1 MSLSL
6 TFSEVRKIHENDDIT
21 YLKDVGEKRAKILN
35 KLGIFTVGDLLR
47 SFPRDYVDFSEPT
60 EISELNPEETA
71 VFSGIVI
78 KKLRPYITRSLSI
91 FKLVVSDNTDNL
103 LITIYNSKFI
113 FDSLEEGQEYLF
125 CGKIKGTVLAKE
137 CQSPTFIKASE
148 KNLLTPKYH
157 LSEGISGKIME
168 GCVRNA
174 LERCELTDLLPLY
187 IREKYC
193 LTEYKKALYDV
204 HFPENRDKLIDGRRR
219 FAFEEMLTLQLGMKL
234 MKGRGKKLTPS
245 VMTDRDMSDFFGSL
259 SFSPTNAQ
267 LRSIRECM
275 ADMKGGSPMNRL
287 LQGDVGSGKTL
298 VAAALCC
305 YAAKNGYQSALMA
318 PTEILAVQ
326 HYNTLEKLLTPL
338 GISVALLTGSTVK
351 KPVYAAIEKGE
362 AQVVVGTHA
371 IIQSGVSF
379 KSLGLVIT
387 DEQHRFGVGQRTM
400 LSSKGT
406 APHTLVMSATPI
418 PRTLAFVIY
427 GDLEVS
433 VLDEMPK
440 GRIPIKTY
448 GVDTSFRERIY
459 RFIRKHIEMGLQAY
473 IVCPLVEESEITAD
487 KAAAVKYYEELKRGC
502 FSDIEIGL
510 LHGKMKQAE
519 KDRVMSSF
527 KSGETKLLVST
538 TVIEVGVDV
547 PNAVIMVVENA
558 ERFGLSQL
566 HQLRG
571 RVGRGNNQS
580 YCILITDS
588 KSDYTKARIDTMV
601 RTADGFEIAN
611 EDLKLRGPGSFFGA
625 RQHGLPELRI
635 ADLSNDVHLIKETGE
650 LAEEI
655 IRNDPKLQSSENKG
669 LKQLTEQLFDTRDIY
684 GIN

>member
-21 YLKDVGEKRAKILN
+21 YLKGVGEKRAKILN

-137 CQSPTFIKASE
+137 CQSPTFMKASE

-379 KSLGLVIT
+379 RSLGLVIT

-487 KAAAVKYYEELKRGC
+487 KAAAVKYYEELKKGC

-519 KDRVMSSF
+519 KDRIMSSF

-655 IRNDPKLQSSENKG
+655 IRNDPKLKSPENEG
-669 LKQLTEQLFDTRDIY
+669 LKLLTEKLFDTRDIY